1 MVNMLQWNLNFFYVG
16 PKILEN
22 QKYRIFFKLKNLF
35 FEHYSNPWS
44 IYTEIKTLCKGA
56 YGVIKKACL
65 KCDINDYEVKLIDF
79 GCSKFKKKKIF

>member
-1 MVNMLQWNLNFFYVG
+1 MVNMLQWNLTFFLVG

-22 QKYRIFFKLKNLF
+22 QKYRKSFKLKNLF
-35 FEHYSNPWS
+35 FEHYSIPWS
-44 IYTEIKTLCKGA
+44 IYTEIKTLGKGA

-79 GCSKFKKKKIF
+79 GCSKFQKKGK